1 MTNEEKA
8 DLILSYIAQNIISP
22 LAFDKRKANEVWFEI
37 IGTPFNKLCDYVRK
51 TLDK

>member
-8 DLILSYIAQNIISP
+8 DLILSYIAQNIIAPMSADNRP
-22 LAFDKRKANEVWFEI
+22 TEEYWFDI
-37 IGTPFNKLCDYVRK
+37 IGEPFNKLCRFVRK